1 MDDTACLTATPEKT
15 LSPTDRPDADAR
27 PGTMTARVL
36 LALVVLM
43 LTSFLLVT
51 AEFLPNGMLTEMAV
65 GLGVSPGAAGQTVTV
80 TAFVGLLVA
89 PFVGV
94 LFPRLDRRTLLV
106 GVALA
111 AGVSSV
117 LAALA
122 PDLAL
127 VLLARLLLGAAISCF
142 WAMSI
147 TVAARVAGPERLGRA
162 VMFTSAGM
170 SLATV
175 AGVPL
180 GVVLSEATDWRVT
193 FAVVGAASLLLAVP
207 LRLLLPRVPA
217 APTSGVALLVDT
229 LRRPGVSLALTGH
242 VLVVLGHFAAY
253 TYVRLAL
260 ERVPGA
266 GADTV
271 VLLLALFGVGGLVGN
286 LVVGVL
292 VDRAF
297 AVVSLAVPLAVAVSV
312 AAVVALPGALLVVGA
327 AVVLWGFAFA
337 SWLIVINA
345 WAGRRAPDRLEAGGS
360 LVVVGFQLA
369 IVLAAGLGGLLVD
382 RVGVVADYAVA
393 LVLLLAGTLLFASS
407 DRVPRTA
414 PGEDAATEAAP
425 PR

>member
-1 MDDTACLTATPEKT
+1 VDQTAHPAPTPATPT
-15 LSPTDRPDADAR
+15 TRSAGAAPAPAALPALL
-27 PGTMTARVL
+27 TMT
-36 LALVVLM
+36 

-51 AEFLPNGMLTEMAV
+51 AEFLPNGMLTEMAT
-65 GLGVSPGAAGQTVTV
+65 GLGVTPGQAGQTVTV
-80 TAFVGLLVA
+80 TALVGLLVA
-89 PFVGV
+89 PVVGV

-106 GVALA
+106 GVSLA
-111 AGVSSV
+111 AGASSV
-117 LAALA
+117 FAALA
-122 PDLAL
+122 PSLAA
-127 VLLARLLLGAAISCF
+127 VLLARLLLGAAISAF

-147 TVAARVAGPERLGRA
+147 TVAQRIAGPERLGRA

-180 GVVLSEATDWRVT
+180 GVVLSDALDWRAT
-193 FAVVGAASLLLAVP
+193 FLVVGAASLAAAVP

-217 APTSGVALLVDT
+217 APSSSVALLVDT
-229 LRRPGVSLALTGH
+229 LRRPGVGLALGGH

-266 GADTV
+266 GADGI

-286 LVVGVL
+286 VVIGLVI
-292 VDRAF
+292 DRAF

-312 AAVVALPGALLVVGA
+312 ATVVALPGVLPAVAA

-345 WAGRRAPDRLEAGGS
+345 WTGRRAPDRLEAGGS

-382 RVGVVADYAVA
+382 HAGVVVDYGVA
-393 LVLLLAGTLLFASS
+393 LGLLLAGTVLFSAA
-407 DRVPRTA
+407 DR
-414 PGEDAATEAAP
+414 GAAERGALA
-425 PR
+425 R